1 MVKYV
6 SGSQLFQQILRIYK
20 IKINKIS
27 SQITLKKHEICL
39 IGQYVHL
46 RKDSI
51 RVQREALRM
60 FSDSLVKVV
69 MTWPSM

>member
-27 SQITLKKHEICL
+27 FPK
-39 IGQYVHL
+39 
-46 RKDSI
+46 
-51 RVQREALRM
+51 
-60 FSDSLVKVV
+60 
-69 MTWPSM
+69 